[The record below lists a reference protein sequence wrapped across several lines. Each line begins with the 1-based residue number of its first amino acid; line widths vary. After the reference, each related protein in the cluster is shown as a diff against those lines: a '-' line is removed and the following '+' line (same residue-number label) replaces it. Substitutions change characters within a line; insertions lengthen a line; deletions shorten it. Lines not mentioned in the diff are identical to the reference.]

1 MFWDIEL
8 TDEEVDQVIQETYK
22 KITEYKMETIAIL
35 VLESIKPWSYVG
47 GELLR
52 VALAPLMPALGES
65 LGLTTEKMMQ
75 VFEDRKNLEKLILIL
90 EENLKKEEVNRKLA
104 REKEKRKKLEEKERA
119 EDTKKALRD
128 AEKKNR
134 KRWFNQSK

>member
-134 KRWFNQSK
+134 KRWFNLDK

>member
-8 TDEEVDQVIQETYK
+8 TDEEVDQVIHETYK

-35 VLESIKPWSYVG
+35 VLESLKPWSYVG

-65 LGLTTEKMMQ
+65 LGLTTEKIMQ

-104 REKEKRKKLEEKERA
+104 REKEKRNKLEEKERA
-119 EDTKKALRD
+119 EATKKALRD

-134 KRWFNQSK
+134 KRWFNLGK

>member
-119 EDTKKALRD
+119 EATKKALRD

>member
-8 TDEEVDQVIQETYK
+8 TDEEVDHVIQETYK

-119 EDTKKALRD
+119 EATKKALRD

-134 KRWFNQSK
+134 KRWFNLDK

>member
-52 VALAPLMPALGES
+52 VAFAPLMPALGES

-90 EENLKKEEVNRKLA
+90 EESLKKEEVNRRLA
-104 REKEKRKKLEEKERA
+104 REKEKRRKLEEKERA
-119 EDTKKALRD
+119 EATKKALRD

>member
-22 KITEYKMETIAIL
+22 KIKEYKMETIAIL

-104 REKEKRKKLEEKERA
+104 REKEKSKKLEEKERA
-119 EDTKKALRD
+119 EDTKKALKD

-134 KRWFNQSK
+134 KRWFNLGK